1 MKQKELINTSMV
13 ISNWKNPFNSM
24 VHWFIQKYLSVLRLK
39 VRPHRTLR
47 RGTAWKK
54 INCTVYHS
62 RGYTA
67 SCAMLRRAAKWKHLK
82 KTGFSR
88 AALLLVGPRLLNFAP
103 SRGARRGVWWG
114 RSFSQQRWIRWH
126 CSPDTEGHRNRRS
139 SPGDLRPSTLPKSSD
154 VIDRKL

>member
-24 VHWFIQKYLSVLRLK
+24 VNWFIQKYLSVLRLK
-39 VRPHRTLR
+39 VRPHRTPR
-47 RGTAWKK
+47 RGTALKK

-82 KTGFSR
+82 KQDFQAPRCSWWGHVCWNLRHR
-88 AALLLVGPRLLNFAP
+88 AP
-103 SRGARRGVWWG
+103 RRGVWWG
-114 RSFSQQRWIRWH
+114 RSFSQQRWIRWQPRH
-126 CSPDTEGHRNRRS
+126 RGTQESKVESWRSETEYA
-139 SPGDLRPSTLPKSSD
+139 T
-154 VIDRKL
+154 